1 MLTRTRARKSFWK
14 WRNFKKFFL
23 LFQLLLPTALRP
35 IVLHLPKLQLYR
47 LRSTGQFLVRVI
59 TPWMQSCLAIL
70 CEHGDKS
77 GTASR

>member
-23 LFQLLLPTALRP
+23 LFQLPTPHRP

-47 LRSTGQFLVRVI
+47 LRSTGQFLVHVI

>member
-35 IVLHLPKLQLYR
+35 IVLHLPKLHLYR
-47 LRSTGQFLVRVI
+47 LPIVMDNSAERSAESPLVRLHIGRLKTV
-59 TPWMQSCLAIL
+59 PAR
-70 CEHGDKS
+70 HPG
-77 GTASR
+77 